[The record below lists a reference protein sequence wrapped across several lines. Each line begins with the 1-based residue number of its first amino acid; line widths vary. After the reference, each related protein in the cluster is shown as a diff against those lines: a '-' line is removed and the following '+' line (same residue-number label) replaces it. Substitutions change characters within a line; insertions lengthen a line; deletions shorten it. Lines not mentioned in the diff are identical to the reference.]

1 MFAYTLDDLV
11 ASVAVHLTVAVPI
24 HNQASSGLQNPAA
37 ETIPRPVSCHKT
49 LITKKIKQKLVPIFL
64 FKYLLKQ
71 FCYFISF
78 KNFGVREKLFQSWLL
93 IKCRSTVSY
102 ITLLMTLFFH
112 FLYFIL
118 NKLRKC
124 IAERPM
130 MSLPVHNKPFY
141 FSEEGFLIDPMH
153 GLSYSDKIHATIG
166 KRLQPLTLTGHKRQ
180 VT

>member
-1 MFAYTLDDLV
+1 
-11 ASVAVHLTVAVPI
+11 
-24 HNQASSGLQNPAA
+24 
-37 ETIPRPVSCHKT
+37 
-49 LITKKIKQKLVPIFL
+49 
-64 FKYLLKQ
+64 
-71 FCYFISF
+71 
-78 KNFGVREKLFQSWLL
+78 
-93 IKCRSTVSY
+93 
-102 ITLLMTLFFH
+102 MTLFFH

-180 VT
+180 VTSSVCCPCRLYLSLTDVYSSHVPKVVTEWTSTVFSPASHIQCRAHGPYDRLTELDNELVQGGGICGPVFLVKIRVF